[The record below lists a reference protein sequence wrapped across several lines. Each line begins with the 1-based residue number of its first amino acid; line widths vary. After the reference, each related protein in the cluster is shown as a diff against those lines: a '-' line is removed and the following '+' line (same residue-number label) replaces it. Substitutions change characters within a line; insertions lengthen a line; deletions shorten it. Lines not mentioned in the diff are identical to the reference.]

1 MIDDLKA
8 MALYVYTVEL
18 GSFSAAANMSGLSP
32 SVVSYHISQ
41 LEKKYGA
48 ALLYRSTRSL
58 SQTHD
63 GEIFFSHAQQML
75 ESAGDA
81 INLLTGTSEEA
92 IGKLKISMPAALIRS
107 DFTSKIASFSKLN
120 PRIDLSMIY
129 TDKRIDL
136 ISEGIDMAIRVG
148 DLPDSSLKARALD
161 VIERKLVC
169 SPEYAKTKDIPAH
182 PEDLRDWDW
191 IKMHMMPPYRA
202 FDHPELGACKLS
214 FSPRIEVDSAEA
226 MYQLSL
232 QDIGLSSPPNF
243 MVEEDLRNGRLVEIL
258 PDWKVA
264 PMKIYAVWPANAVK
278 DGLTMR
284 FLTFLTSSK
293 NM

>member
-18 GSFSAAANMSGLSP
+18 GSFSAAANISGLSP

-41 LEKKYGA
+41 LEKKYGV

-58 SQTHD
+58 SQTHE
-63 GEIFFSHAQQML
+63 GEAFFNHAHQMVR
-75 ESAGDA
+75 AGGEA
-81 INLLTGTSEEA
+81 MNLLSGKSEDA
-92 IGKLKISMPAALIRS
+92 VGKLQISMPAALIRS
-107 DFTSKIASFSKLN
+107 HFTSKIANFCGNN
-120 PRIDLSMIY
+120 PKIDLSMIY
-129 TDKRIDL
+129 TDKRVDL
-136 ISEGIDMAIRVG
+136 ISEGIDMALRVG
-148 DLPDSSLKARALD
+148 ELPDSSLKARALD

-169 SPEYAKTKDIPAH
+169 SPEYATPHKFPNH
-182 PEDLRDWDW
+182 PDDLKQWDW
-191 IKMHMMPPYRA
+191 IKMRMMPPFRE
-202 FDHPELGACKLS
+202 FSHPNFGTCKLG

-232 QDIGLSSPPNF
+232 QGVGLSSPPDF
-243 MVEEDLRNGRLVEIL
+243 MVDDDLRTGRLVEVL

-284 FLTFLTSSK
+284 FLQFLTSS
-293 NM
+293 